1 MLKQLFLVVNSILDI
16 FTLNVKILVVMDF
29 ISSLLLAN
37 LDFVHRVEKK
47 YNDAMVKKISKK
59 CINVSHRHI
68 VFTISNRL
76 WPYFQK
82 DRNLIDCLF

>member
-1 MLKQLFLVVNSILDI
+1 
-16 FTLNVKILVVMDF
+16 MDF